1 MTAGN
6 RRAEGRPAAAA
17 ESDAQARRCITVAV
31 ERARRAAAPR
41 RVMVVFTGDWCGDSA
56 AFLAAL
62 EHPLVA
68 PLVALGLEVVTLDAG
83 NRDRHVAIAEGW
95 GISYAQGL
103 PAVAVLDR
111 RRRAGRRHPRRR
123 ARLGTAALAD
133 RRRDAGAP
141 LAAAVSGPPFETPAA
156 RAPQG
161 CR

>member
-6 RRAEGRPAAAA
+6 RRVEGRPAAAA
-17 ESDAQARRCITVAV
+17 ESDAQARRRITVAV

-103 PAVAVLDR
+103 PAVAVLDADGELVAATR
-111 RRRAGRRHPRRR
+111 DGELAS
-123 ARLGTAALAD
+123 ARLLSPIDVATRVHRWLPG
-133 RRRDAGAP
+133 
-141 LAAAVSGPPFETPAA
+141 
-156 RAPQG
+156 
-161 CR
+161 

>member
-1 MTAGN
+1 MTAGD
-6 RRAEGRPAAAA
+6 RRAEGGPVAETGSAAAA
-17 ESDAQARRCITVAV
+17 EPDAEVRRRIAAAV
-31 ERARRAAAPR
+31 ERARLAEAPR

-95 GISYAQGL
+95 GISYARGL

-111 RRRAGRRHPRRR
+111 DGELVAATRDGELAS
-123 ARLGTAALAD
+123 ARLLSPIDVATLVHRWLPG
-133 RRRDAGAP
+133 
-141 LAAAVSGPPFETPAA
+141 
-156 RAPQG
+156 
-161 CR
+161 